1 VSERGDR
8 EEPVVS
14 ERGDSDR
21 RDDAEITT
29 EPPDP
34 LAGSDD
40 SVAKT
45 GERLQEAADERR
57 NEDDDQES

>member
-1 VSERGDR
+1 MSE
-8 EEPVVS
+8 
-14 ERGDSDR
+14 SD
-21 RDDAEITT
+21 DEITT

-45 GERLQEAADERR
+45 GERLQEDAEDQDEDGIDPAPTP
-57 NEDDDQES
+57 DD